1 MLEDSISSDVWI
13 FSNPAARQPMNE
25 ELVNIQLT
33 DEEMS
38 KQTKDVLKKAYIGEI
53 TSKTGYS
60 SIHDMKTMTVG
71 VPIYNNEEEVVG
83 AVLVIAAVETEQET
97 MNNIIVMFSISI
109 VFALLVALLLAI
121 IFTRKLT
128 NPIMRI
134 KKQAIQLSE
143 GEYGVRLQM
152 EEDNEIGELANTVD
166 ILAEKLQENEV
177 QRDNMEQMRKDF
189 FSNISHE
196 LRTPITVIR
205 AYLESLVDGVVSDS
219 KIPGYYDRM
228 LNECTGMQRLIQDLL
243 LLSKMENP
251 DFNVEQEPVNLMQI
265 FDDIVR
271 SVRVVCAKKNIKIR
285 IESDKEYC
293 FINGD
298 YDRIRQVFIAVLDN
312 AIKFS
317 DSDSTIYIKIDSRD
331 IIRVQM
337 IDTGIGMDEEELS
350 HIFDKFYTKK
360 GPGNL
365 NGSGLGLVI
374 AKEIVKKHGGK
385 IFVESKKGE
394 GSTFTFEF
402 DQLILD
408 EAFE

>member
-1 MLEDSISSDVWI
+1 MLQKTKGKVTHRLYFRVYLYFLCVVVVFAILMGIIFMVLYESNTKSSYYNLLSGQAQVIAERMNRYVVSDDVENYSVYLEMLEDSISSDVWI

-271 SVRVVCAKKNIKIR
+271 PSCLCK
-285 IESDKEYC
+285 KEY
-293 FINGD
+293 
-298 YDRIRQVFIAVLDN
+298 
-312 AIKFS
+312 
-317 DSDSTIYIKIDSRD
+317 
-331 IIRVQM
+331 
-337 IDTGIGMDEEELS
+337 
-350 HIFDKFYTKK
+350 
-360 GPGNL
+360 
-365 NGSGLGLVI
+365 
-374 AKEIVKKHGGK
+374 
-385 IFVESKKGE
+385 
-394 GSTFTFEF
+394 
-402 DQLILD
+402 
-408 EAFE
+408 